1 MLFLAVVKDFD
12 FFAKMKIQFKR
23 GMVHSICKISLAF
36 LEQTEGDVEQRI
48 WDKIFNKF
56 HDPFV
61 RPIRKREDKLVVR
74 VGITYH
80 QLIDVV
86 SRKYTE

>member
-1 MLFLAVVKDFD
+1 MYRPCVYTVVEP
-12 FFAKMKIQFKR
+12 R
-23 GMVHSICKISLAF
+23 G
-36 LEQTEGDVEQRI
+36 EVEQRI
-48 WDKIFNKF
+48 WDKIFNEF

-61 RPIRKREDKLVVR
+61 RPIKKREDKLVVR

-86 SRKYTE
+86 SQLNG